1 MEVEKLLALIHHMLE
16 KGLAAHPE
24 ITFHFV
30 DLDEREDKSLA
41 AGDALDCE
49 KALMETRQPIATEL
63 ETIVELDTIMD
74 QGSRVDN

>member
-24 ITFHFV
+24 ITFHLV
-30 DLDEREDKSLA
+30 DLDKREDKSLA

-49 KALMETRQPIATEL
+49 KALVET
-63 ETIVELDTIMD
+63 
-74 QGSRVDN
+74 S